1 VCLICWFI
9 VQQQQIRSC
18 PGGQISKS
26 LVFRSLILASDVPL
40 PNELWMQSKIIH
52 NFHRFTY
59 LDGVEDGIARL
70 LTFVFFFEVDATEL
84 LPKAQHHKEPA

>member
-1 VCLICWFI
+1 
-9 VQQQQIRSC
+9 
-18 PGGQISKS
+18 
-26 LVFRSLILASDVPL
+26 
-40 PNELWMQSKIIH
+40 MQSKIIH